1 MQLIPIF
8 VVIMT
13 NTDENSTVYSRDV
26 IEFVTVAVQYCAY
39 LETLDTKTR
48 QEFVGTLLKLLPLL
62 YLKASLL
69 NDNGCGNDEDM
80 WAEEPEQFVTE
91 ENYEI
96 IRNNI
101 AYIMGEQDDYLD
113 VFVEDMKY
121 SDRPILR
128 TVSEELADIYQDIKN
143 FAYAY
148 KIGTDETMQ
157 AALSACNENFKT
169 YWGQKLVNVMR
180 ALHDVKYSQNDGD
193 SEEECICGDDDSCSR
208 HGDSE
213 CTCGH
218 HH

>member
-1 MQLIPIF
+1 
-8 VVIMT
+8 MT

-26 IEFVTVAVQYCAY
+26 LEFVTVAVQYCAY

-69 NDNGCGNDEDM
+69 NDNGINNDGDM

-180 ALHDVKYSQNDGD
+180 ALHDVKYNPNNEAEDDG
-193 SEEECICGDDDSCSR
+193 CCCDDDDDCCSHHEDHCSH
-208 HGDSE
+208 HGEGE

-218 HH
+218 HHH